1 MDLELPLIPHQPT
14 PDPILIAAAIP
25 HRLRHGAIH
34 GALGTLDVGE
44 SMILVAPHN
53 PLPLLAEID
62 ERAETF
68 DISYLTEGPDTWRLR
83 LARTS

>member
-1 MDLELPLIPHQPT
+1 MDLNLPLIPDQPT

-34 GALGTLDVGE
+34 GALGTLSVGE
-44 SMILVAPHN
+44 AMVLVAPHN
-53 PLPLLAEID
+53 LLPLLDEID
-62 ERAETF
+62 NRPETF

-83 LARTS
+83 LARTA